1 MKYPHNAKAVVDV
14 TKAPYFCDNTGKND
28 CTEALCRAVDDVLRP
43 NIEGIEKALNKLN
56 ASSDPNYTISFE
68 IRKKDGVL
76 NVIFPEELEPA
87 KILYF
92 PNGTYL
98 VSDTISH
105 SLESLR
111 NILSGNRRMEINRQ
125 IYIHG
130 ESAEGTVIRLK
141 DNCPGFGFGDQKPI
155 ISYTRMEQ
163 SNIAMT
169 NHHFELISRS
179 ELRVYGVNDVH
190 SFNDEGILL
199 ESTMGLLTVGGNN
212 LRITKLNLEQGEVCL
227 RGEINTLVYNDNIS
241 SVGNGRGLMSKL
253 FR

>member
-1 MKYPHNAKAVVDV
+1 
-14 TKAPYFCDNTGKND
+14 
-28 CTEALCRAVDDVLRP
+28 
-43 NIEGIEKALNKLN
+43 
-56 ASSDPNYTISFE
+56 
-68 IRKKDGVL
+68 
-76 NVIFPEELEPA
+76 
-87 KILYF
+87 
-92 PNGTYL
+92 
-98 VSDTISH
+98 
-105 SLESLR
+105 
-111 NILSGNRRMEINRQ
+111 MEN
-125 IYIHG
+125 
-130 ESAEGTVIRLK
+130 L
-141 DNCPGFGFGDQKPI
+141 
-155 ISYTRMEQ
+155 